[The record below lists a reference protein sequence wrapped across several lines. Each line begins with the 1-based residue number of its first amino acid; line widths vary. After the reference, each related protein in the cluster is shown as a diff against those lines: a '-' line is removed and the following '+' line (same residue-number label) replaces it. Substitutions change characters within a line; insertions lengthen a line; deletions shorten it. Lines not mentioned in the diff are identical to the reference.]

1 MATQANLVV
10 NSGFENGLTGWDTSF
25 NVISLEQHF
34 GVLPFEGNYMAVM
47 PILGILDASLSQ
59 DIVNNTPYTLAE
71 ISFAYNI
78 QVRDL
83 SILRDFGQDSLT
95 VTFNDDELLS
105 IPLDDSFVDESSILG
120 WTSFSTTVPIAAM
133 GGPFSLGFS
142 TENFPPG
149 GGDPFQFFTVY
160 LDAVSVQAVPI
171 PPTLLL
177 LSSGLTSLFW
187 LKRRLARKEA

>member
-1 MATQANLVV
+1 MATQANLVA
-10 NSGFENGLTGWDTSF
+10 NPGFEDGLAGWDTSF
-25 NVISLEQHF
+25 NVTTLEQHF
-34 GVLPFEGNYMAVM
+34 GVLPFEGNYMAVL

-59 DIVNNTPYTLAE
+59 DIVNDTPYTLAE

-83 SILRDFGQDSLT
+83 AVLRDFGRDSLT
-95 VTFNDDELLS
+95 VTFNDDKLLS

-120 WTSFSTTVPIAAM
+120 WMTFSTTLPIAAM

-149 GGDPFQFFTVY
+149 GGDPLQFFTVY

-171 PPTLLL
+171 PPALLL
-177 LSSGLTSLFW
+177 FGSGIICFAVLH
-187 LKRRLARKEA
+187 RLRPFQE